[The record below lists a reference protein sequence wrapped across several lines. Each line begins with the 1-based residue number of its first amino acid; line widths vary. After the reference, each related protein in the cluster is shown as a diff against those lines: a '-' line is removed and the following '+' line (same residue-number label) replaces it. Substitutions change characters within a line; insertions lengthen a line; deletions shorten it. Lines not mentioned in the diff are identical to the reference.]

1 MKTVSVN
8 FMVWIL
14 LFSRT
19 SGILFGFSMV
29 INLRGFDR
37 SIGVDVTSSAEFLI
51 AAFPC
56 LKFLRHFMRMISH
69 FQPWFGFWR
78 LSISEGFHIS
88 SFLFPAFRF
97 HISCFQIWT
106 FHFGELH
113 NSPDFPCLM
122 VSVGFH

>member
-56 LKFLRHFMRMISH
+56 LKFLRHFTVYD
-69 FQPWFGFWR
+69 FT
-78 LSISEGFHIS
+78 
-88 SFLFPAFRF
+88 FPAMV
-97 HISCFQIWT
+97 WVLET
-106 FHFGELH
+106 FHF
-113 NSPDFPCLM
+113 
-122 VSVGFH
+122 